1 MKHSDYWRG
10 RFEALNES
18 LLRQGIDC
26 YDDIEREYRQ
36 AMQRIEK
43 DITVW
48 YQRLAANNDISF
60 AAAKKLLSANELE
73 ELRWSVEEYI
83 KKGKENAVNQR
94 WIKQLENASAKV
106 HISRLEAIKL
116 QMQQHLEVLYGNQLD
131 SMDKAMRKLYQT
143 GYYRTAYEVQ
153 RGIGVGFDFAS
164 IDETRLQKILAKPW
178 AADGKT
184 FSDRIWQSKA
194 QLVNALHTELTQA
207 TIRGDPPEQAVRAI
221 AKKMNTSLSNAGRLV
236 MTESAFFASASQKD
250 CFDELGVERYEIIA
264 TLDLKTSPICREM
277 DGKVF
282 KQSDYKP
289 GVTAPPLHCWCRSCT
304 APYFEDNPGVRAAR
318 GEDGKTHHVPADM
331 HYEDWYKVYVDKTV
345 KPDEWRKSRENATIK
360 EKWAECVQRI
370 RDDKRGAYTEAD
382 IKSAGALLQ
391 SELAAQ
397 RADKKALYDEARKAY
412 DAFGWEKLCAEQD
425 QLSRVNRGLIN
436 PQELGYASKEAAYAR
451 YKELAAQMT
460 DLANNQEMQEAYR
473 KTRQAWQVYQGS
485 QQDNMRQIK
494 AKLAGAREMGCG
506 KSDMDSHLNHSR
518 SSMKKIVCEA
528 YDYYPSDWV
537 KRSISRGNLTPKKVN
552 RGYYND
558 YEIAISGDGEQALS
572 TAFHELGHR
581 FERAV
586 PGILDAEKAF
596 YQRRTAGE
604 TLQWLGGGY
613 ARHET
618 TRKDKFLSP
627 YMGKDYGGRAYELVS
642 MGFQLAYVNPV
653 KLWEDEDMAQW
664 IYGILSLM

>member
-48 YQRLAANNDISF
+48 YQRLAVNNDVSF
-60 AAAKKLLSANELE
+60 AAAKKLLTANELE
-73 ELRWSVEEYI
+73 EFRWSVEKYI
-83 KKGKENAVNQR
+83 KRGKENAVNQR

-131 SMDKAMRKLYQT
+131 GMDKAMRKLYQT

-178 AADGKT
+178 AADSKI

-194 QLVNALHTELTQA
+194 QLINALHTELTQA
-207 TIRGDPPEQAVRAI
+207 TIRGDPPERPVRAI

-236 MTESAFFASASQKD
+236 MTESAFFAAASQRD

-345 KPDEWRKSRENATIK
+345 KSDEWRKSRENATIELRESIK
-360 EKWAECVQRI
+360 KKHNSILREETHKQEFDEIIATKSEQVLRLYDKLSSHFSKSEYYLPRSGAYYPMQRKIRMDMNNNAWEKRVGVNRTGAWNTKFHEEFHQLDHLLEATGFAGSNNGVNI
-370 RDDKRGAYTEAD
+370 RGAFTD
-382 IKSAGALLQ
+382 IRTQKGAEMGDAIMKDVINVINRAIDENPATDGLKRTKVKSLGRISSDA
-391 SELAAQ
+391 
-397 RADKKALYDEARKAY
+397 KKALYVYLHRHY
-412 DAFGWEKLCAEQD
+412 DTPAKRAQIAMFTDAMGLCTQD
-425 QLSRVNRGLIN
+425 RLSPFKWGFWGHDSGYNKSRGISGATS
-436 PQELGYASKEAAYAR
+436 E
-451 YKELAAQMT
+451 T
-460 DLANNQEMQEAYR
+460 WANYGAVVMQEHEPTMELLR
-473 KTRQAWQVYQGS
+473 ELMPETFKVYDRVFGEVLEFA
-485 QQDNMRQIK
+485 
-494 AKLAGAREMGCG
+494 AK
-506 KSDMDSHLNHSR
+506 
-518 SSMKKIVCEA
+518 
-528 YDYYPSDWV
+528 
-537 KRSISRGNLTPKKVN
+537 
-552 RGYYND
+552 
-558 YEIAISGDGEQALS
+558 
-572 TAFHELGHR
+572 HEL
-581 FERAV
+581 E
-586 PGILDAEKAF
+586 
-596 YQRRTAGE
+596 YQ
-604 TLQWLGGGY
+604 
-613 ARHET
+613 
-618 TRKDKFLSP
+618 P
-627 YMGKDYGGRAYELVS
+627 
-642 MGFQLAYVNPV
+642 
-653 KLWEDEDMAQW
+653 
-664 IYGILSLM
+664 